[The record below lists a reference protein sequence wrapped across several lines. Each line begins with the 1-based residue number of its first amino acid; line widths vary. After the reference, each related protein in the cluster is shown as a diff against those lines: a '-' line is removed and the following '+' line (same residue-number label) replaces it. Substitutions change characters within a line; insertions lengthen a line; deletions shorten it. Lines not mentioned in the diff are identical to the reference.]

1 MLSNLKLPHWAQL
14 AIALAVIVVTWVM
27 NEQASGALVLPAAV
41 VSVLTVVKTVLGL
54 FSGSASGKAPAAS
67 SQRGF
72 ARVKLLGALSIVGF
86 VGAAGCGW
94 WQNGG
99 AQTVVT
105 QGAQTLACEL
115 AQAESTG
122 SVSLQTLLACVG
134 GVASDLVADLTS
146 ILGYYTQPAPG
157 VVDGGASAAM
167 LCGDT
172 AKPPPYPGAPAC
184 MSVSQL
190 SMLRDQYE
198 QARVAAGGR

>member
-1 MLSNLKLPHWAQL
+1 MNLASLKLPHWAIVAL
-14 AIALAVIVVTWVM
+14 SFATVALAWVM
-27 NEQASGALVLPAAV
+27 QHQASGDLVLPASV
-41 VSVLTVVKTVLGL
+41 VSILSLVQGLIGILSPGASKTPP
-54 FSGSASGKAPAAS
+54 SPPP
-67 SQRGF
+67 RGF
-72 ARVKLLGALSIVGF
+72 GRVPLLGALAMVG
-86 VGAAGCGW
+86 VLGGVGCGW